1 MLKPHDSTRWRWKPW
16 CVWRGWMN
24 ARAVSSCYNWGTRNI
39 REAIFYQ
46 AMETCQKA
54 AELARRLGLS
64 EYLARAA
71 IGVEDARARP
81 GLPVELSLSLL
92 DEVLSV
98 LPDGDNVLRAQV
110 LAGMSSALYYRG
122 VREQAVAV
130 GQQAVEMASRIG
142 DATTLAKTMHLSLY
156 ALRVQPDYI
165 GKRLAYATE
174 MLQLANELDHMDLT
188 LNASLWQI
196 MELLEL
202 GDIQT
207 LDTRLE
213 AFTRLAHEIRHPHN
227 LYLAASVQM
236 TRALLNGRFAAA
248 EKLAHQA
255 LAVGHQLPGP
265 GVDGTFGIQMFTLRQ
280 QQGRLRE
287 LAPLVKHFVRQHG
300 STSAWRPGLALI
312 YREIGQ
318 KREARMEFERL
329 AAHDFTD
336 LPQDTLWVVCIVY
349 LTEVCAF
356 LGDGRHAATLY
367 DLLLPYAGHNV
378 VAGAAYMCYGDASR
392 YLGMLAHA
400 MEHWQEAE
408 QHFEQALTMN
418 AKMGARPWL
427 AHTQYDYAMMLATRD
442 YPGDADKASLLLH
455 EALLTARE
463 LGMQALEE
471 RITAHISSK
480 TVPPPPPL
488 MDLDDLSPRELDV
501 LRLLATGKSNREIA
515 EALFI
520 SLSTVA
526 THVRNILT
534 KTGCANRTEAAAFA
548 LRHGLSEA

>member
-1 MLKPHDSTRWRWKPW
+1 
-16 CVWRGWMN
+16 
-24 ARAVSSCYNWGTRNI
+24 
-39 REAIFYQ
+39 
-46 AMETCQKA
+46 
-54 AELARRLGLS
+54 
-64 EYLARAA
+64 
-71 IGVEDARARP
+71 
-81 GLPVELSLSLL
+81 
-92 DEVLSV
+92 
-98 LPDGDNVLRAQV
+98 
-110 LAGMSSALYYRG
+110 
-122 VREQAVAV
+122 
-130 GQQAVEMASRIG
+130 
-142 DATTLAKTMHLSLY
+142 
-156 ALRVQPDYI
+156 
-165 GKRLAYATE
+165 
-174 MLQLANELDHMDLT
+174 
-188 LNASLWQI
+188 
-196 MELLEL
+196 
-202 GDIQT
+202 
-207 LDTRLE
+207 
-213 AFTRLAHEIRHPHN
+213 
-227 LYLAASVQM
+227 M

-318 KREARMEFERL
+318 KREARLEFERL

-367 DLLLPYAGHNV
+367 ELLLPYAGHNV

-442 YPGDADKASLLLH
+442 YPGNADKASLLLH

-471 RITAHISSK
+471 RITAHISSE

-526 THVRNILT
+526 THVHNILT

-548 LRHGLSEA
+548 LRHGLSEE

>member
-1 MLKPHDSTRWRWKPW
+1 
-16 CVWRGWMN
+16 
-24 ARAVSSCYNWGTRNI
+24 
-39 REAIFYQ
+39 
-46 AMETCQKA
+46 METCQKA